1 MVEHRK
7 GLNRA
12 LFWLYSGH
20 GRWPS
25 VFRWSM
31 LVFDLLTIALFLVH
45 PLLTWRDGVPES
57 TGLWLYVDIFIATV
71 ISLDFLARLYIERNK
86 LRFFFNII
94 NIADLAVVATLVLP
108 LFVQNLI
115 FLRVLRV
122 IRLVRAY
129 DYLDEKHNLS
139 RWLRVNS
146 FVMSKIVNLVVFLF
160 VVTALVFVNQVGHN
174 EQIGSYLDALYFTVT
189 SLTTTGYGDVTLEG
203 VYGRWISIGI
213 MVLGVTL
220 FLQLIRAIAIGDKS
234 RRACSVCELAL
245 HDHDAAHCKRC
256 GAALFPDGEP
266 KPASDPDGG

>member
-12 LFWLYSGH
+12 LFWLYSGP
-20 GRWPS
+20 GRVPS
-25 VFRWSM
+25 AFRWSM
-31 LVFDLLTIALFLVH
+31 LVFDFATIALFLVH

-57 TGLWLYVDIFIATV
+57 TGAWLYVDIFIATV

-86 LRFFFNII
+86 LRFFLNII
-94 NIADLAVVATLVLP
+94 NLADLAVVATLVLP
-108 LFVQNLI
+108 LFGQNLI

-122 IRLVRAY
+122 IRLLRAY
-129 DYLDEKHNLS
+129 DYLDQEHNLS
-139 RWLRVNS
+139 KWLHINS
-146 FVMSKIVNLVVFLF
+146 FVMSKIVNLFVFLF
-160 VVTALVFVNQVGHN
+160 VVTALVYVNQVNHN
-174 EQIGSYLDALYFTVT
+174 EKIASYLDALYFTVT

-234 RRACSVCELAL
+234 RIECPTCSLKL

-256 GAALFPDGEP
+256 GAALFPDAR
-266 KPASDPDGG
+266 PASDPDGG